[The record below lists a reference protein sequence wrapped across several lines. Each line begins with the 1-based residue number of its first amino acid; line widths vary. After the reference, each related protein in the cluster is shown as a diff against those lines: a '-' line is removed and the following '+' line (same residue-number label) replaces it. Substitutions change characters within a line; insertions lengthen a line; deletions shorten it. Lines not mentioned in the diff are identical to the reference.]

1 MADSGSRRSLR
12 NRGARVWAALIKTY
26 EDFDRHDYLTY
37 AAALAFYS
45 LLSLFPLLIFL
56 ASLLAVLPIPHLFDQ
71 SLAIMARIVPSD
83 AMHVVRGVLQDAL
96 LTNRGIISF
105 GFLATVVSASGG
117 FNSLITALNVAY
129 EVPESRPYW
138 RKQVVAVCLTL
149 LVGLMVAIVLVMMAL
164 GPRFGIWLSAK
175 FNLSWLF
182 ADAWPHIR
190 WIVIV
195 VCTILSVEI
204 LYFFGPSVR
213 QRFKD
218 QIPGAVVAVLSWIGA
233 SWVLGWYLTSV
244 VDYKKMFGTLGAVV
258 GLMLWFYITAL
269 ALIAG
274 AEINAEFLQTR
285 RSNLPSELE
294 RTPGSKFNYTRRRS
308 A

>member
-1 MADSGSRRSLR
+1 MADSGWRHSLKKRAKRVRS
-12 NRGARVWAALIKTY
+12 ALIKTY

-56 ASLLAVLPIPHLFDQ
+56 ASLLAILPIPHLFDQ

-105 GFLATVVSASGG
+105 GFLAALVSASGG

-129 EVPESRPYW
+129 DVPESRPYW
-138 RKQVVAVCLTL
+138 KKQVVAVCLTL
-149 LVGLMVAIVLVMMAL
+149 LVGLMVAIVLVTMAV
-164 GPRFGIWLSAK
+164 GPEFGVWLSAK

-190 WIVIV
+190 WMVIV
-195 VCTILSVEI
+195 VCTILSVEV

-218 QIPGAVVAVLSWIGA
+218 QIPGAIVAVLSWITA
-233 SWVLGWYLTSV
+233 SWVLGWYLSSV
-244 VDYKKMFGTLGAVV
+244 ADYKKIFGTLGAVV

-269 ALIAG
+269 ALITG
-274 AEINAEFLQTR
+274 AEINAELLRAR
-285 RSNLPSELE
+285 RSDVRSGVEE
-294 RTPGSKFNYTRRRS
+294 TPASKLNFNQRRS